1 MQYSSHTLFMP
12 RRRPT
17 TSPVVQLFATAVE
30 HDDWAEDAAGWG
42 LLQVGGMQHCTP
54 CQHQWSGR
62 MAPDAMQVP
71 VITGLEAANWEI
83 EADV

>member
-30 HDDWAEDAAGWG
+30 HDWEEDAAGWG

-54 CQHQWSGR
+54 CQQQWSGR
-62 MAPDAMQVP
+62 MAPVAMQVP